1 MGSMTMANSSLTDPF
16 TQTITLQLADGTPL
30 NLPLSELDDF
40 MLYNVQISINFASQ
54 IGASLILLVVLLL
67 LTKPDKRRAPIFITN
82 VLSLALNIIRNI
94 LQCLYYTG
102 PFTKIYAYYGQDYS
116 HVAGKDYGISVAAS
130 VLTVLLLACVESSL
144 LLQIRVV
151 CCTLP
156 NRYRLATYGISI
168 LTALLAIAF
177 RFALCVEN
185 SKFIVTLT
193 YETSLELLDNAA
205 NITTSVSICWF
216 CAAFVTKLGFALDQ
230 RRKLGLDQFGPMQ
243 IIFIMACQTL
253 VIPGTLPIKILET
266 CLEKFMTRADLI
278 PTAIFSI
285 LPYFVKTPGMSSQ
298 VLTLV
303 SIFLPL
309 SSLWASASIGN
320 RSQASSEGMKLRQKL
335 FSGSSMGSSGPLVN
349 GKAFHGP
356 LSPASTAR
364 SGTSNAT
371 LAAPTQLT
379 FQDIVGRDL
388 EAQALHRDHKV

>member
-1 MGSMTMANSSLTDPF
+1 MGNSSLTDPF
-16 TQTITLQLADGTPL
+16 TQTITLHLANGTPL
-30 NLPLSELDDF
+30 NIPLPELDQF

-82 VLSLALNIIRNI
+82 VLSLALNVIRNI

-102 PFTKIYAYYGQDYS
+102 PFSEIYAYYGQDYS
-116 HVAGKDYGISVAAS
+116 RVAGKDYGISVAAS

-156 NRYRLATYGISI
+156 SRYRLATYGVSI

-205 NITTSVSICWF
+205 NITTSISICWF

-253 VIPGTLPIKILET
+253 VIPGTCHTESKVFALKI
-266 CLEKFMTRADLI
+266 FMTRANLLYPQQQSSPSS
-278 PTAIFSI
+278 PT
-285 LPYFVKTPGMSSQ
+285 SSK
-298 VLTLV
+298 
-303 SIFLPL
+303 P
-309 SSLWASASIGN
+309 
-320 RSQASSEGMKLRQKL
+320 
-335 FSGSSMGSSGPLVN
+335 
-349 GKAFHGP
+349 
-356 LSPASTAR
+356 PACPPKS
-364 SGTSNAT
+364 
-371 LAAPTQLT
+371 
-379 FQDIVGRDL
+379 
-388 EAQALHRDHKV
+388 

>member
-1 MGSMTMANSSLTDPF
+1 MGSTAMVNSSLADPF
-16 TQTITLQLADGTPL
+16 TQTITLHLADGTPL
-30 NLPLSELDDF
+30 DLPLSELDEF
-40 MLYNVQISINFASQ
+40 MLYNVQICINFASQ
-54 IGASLILLVVLLL
+54 IGASFILLVVLLL
-67 LTKPDKRRAPIFITN
+67 LTKPDKRRAPIFVTN
-82 VLSLALNIIRNI
+82 VLSLALNVIRNI
-94 LQCLYYTG
+94 LQCLYFTG
-102 PFTKIYAYYGQDYS
+102 PFNKIYAYYGQDYS
-116 HVAGKDYGISVAAS
+116 HVAGKDYGISVTAS

-156 NRYRLATYGISI
+156 SRYRLATYGVSI

-205 NITTSVSICWF
+205 NITTSISICWF
-216 CAAFVTKLGFALDQ
+216 CAAFVTKLGFALHQ
-230 RRKLGLDQFGPMQ
+230 RRKLGLDQFRPMQ

-253 VIPGTLPIKILET
+253 VIP
-266 CLEKFMTRADLI
+266 
-278 PTAIFSI
+278 AIFSI

-320 RSQASSEGMKLRQKL
+320 RSSQATITTTTSEGMKLRQKL
-335 FSGSSMGSSGPLVN
+335 LFSGSSMGSSLSN
-349 GKAFHGP
+349 GKGP

-371 LAAPTQLT
+371 LAQHAYP
-379 FQDIVGRDL
+379 DIGGRGDV
-388 EAQALHRDHKV
+388 EAQALHAEHKV